1 MKRIRFI
8 PAQVKTVPD
17 DRPDACPTAAAESST
32 DADAQTSPS
41 KTSS

>member
-17 DRPDACPTAAAESST
+17 ADQTPAPAAA
-32 DADAQTSPS
+32 DAEATV
-41 KTSS
+41 